1 MEPSGLPAKIR
12 RAAQLLFFKSHRI
25 PGVKGWEL
33 KRSLGSGYSRVLK
46 MLRSQIEPLGVTIKA
61 VGDDGAELSLDTP
74 EDTLS
79 TARFV
84 LVLTDPLKVSDA
96 KTSGWSIDELAGLTI
111 CLATIGSRGDKA
123 ARSEIEET
131 LRQKFPKWKV
141 RNFISKYVKWGYL
154 EEEGDSLI
162 LGWRTK
168 VEVDTRSLL
177 RYVFGA

>member
-1 MEPSGLPAKIR
+1 
-12 RAAQLLFFKSHRI
+12 
-25 PGVKGWEL
+25 
-33 KRSLGSGYSRVLK
+33 
-46 MLRSQIEPLGVTIKA
+46 
-61 VGDDGAELSLDTP
+61 LDTP

-111 CLATIGSRGDKA
+111 SLATIGSRGDKA
-123 ARSEIEET
+123 ARSEVEET

-141 RNFISKYVKWGYL
+141 RNFISKYVKWRYL

-168 VEVDTRSLL
+168 VEVDLKSLL
-177 RYVFGA
+177 RYVFGG

>member
-1 MEPSGLPAKIR
+1 MESSGLPTKMR

-33 KRSLGSGYSRVLK
+33 KRSLGSGYTRVLK
-46 MLRSQIEPLGVTIKA
+46 VLRSQMEPLGVSLKI
-61 VGDDGAELSLDTP
+61 VGDDGAELSLDRP
-74 EDTLS
+74 EASLN

-84 LVLTDPLKVSDA
+84 LMLADPVKVSDA

-123 ARSEIEET
+123 TRSEVEEI

-141 RNFISKYVKWGYL
+141 RNFMSKYVKWGYL
-154 EEEGDSLI
+154 EEEGDSLVP
-162 LGWRTK
+162 GWRTK
-168 VEVDTRSLL
+168 VEVDLRSLL
-177 RYVFGA
+177 RYIFGG